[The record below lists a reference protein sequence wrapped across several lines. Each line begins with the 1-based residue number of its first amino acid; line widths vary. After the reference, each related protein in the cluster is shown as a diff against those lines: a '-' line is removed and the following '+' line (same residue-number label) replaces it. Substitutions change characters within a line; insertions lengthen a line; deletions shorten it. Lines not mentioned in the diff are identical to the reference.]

1 MCVTCFSSPYKCSLS
16 LIINHFRSADTYSF
30 FFFFNQTTG
39 HSLSLVCPCLKRSPA
54 SLYPSATRVSSCCA
68 GAVHQIKYGTD
79 LKVQTSGLNI
89 CHTSPCRRRT
99 VLPVEWVFFSCRL
112 DRGRPAVLT
121 PFRFVVFIRTFFQN
135 TWPHDWIWHMEG
147 GGNRGG
153 GCCLIPPT
161 MKVACVGLFTLL

>member
-1 MCVTCFSSPYKCSLS
+1 MFTLFNRQPLQICPHVLYFLFIY
-16 LIINHFRSADTYSF
+16 
-30 FFFFNQTTG
+30 FFNQPTG
-39 HSLSLVCPCLKRSPA
+39 HSFSLVCPCLKRSPA
-54 SLYPSATRVSSCCA
+54 SLCPSATRVSSCCA
-68 GAVHQIKYGTD
+68 GAVHQIKYGSD

-99 VLPVEWVFFSCRL
+99 LLPVEWFFFSCRL

-121 PFRFVVFIRTFFQN
+121 PFRFVVFFRTFF
-135 TWPHDWIWHMEG
+135 MEG